1 MAEQKDKKPFKESKV
16 GKFIHE
22 QIKPIA
28 GDVLEF
34 VGDVTGKEAISR
46 VGQFLN
52 DKVNEGGEKS
62 AELKAL
68 QNSFKEKLME
78 FEIELT
84 QIDLEFFKTQIES
97 IQNSQNHEVEIT
109 RITGKRDWIRP
120 TIVILT
126 FALFITSLWLMA
138 YVHVPIENQRVFD
151 LLLGGGVIATMQQV
165 TQYYL
170 GSSSGSK
177 SKDESIRKYMD
188 KNS

>member
-1 MAEQKDKKPFKESKV
+1 MTKEKKPFSETKV

-52 DKVNEGGEKS
+52 DKVNEGGEKAS
-62 AELKAL
+62 QLEAL
-68 QNSFKEKLME
+68 QYSFKEKLME
-78 FEIELT
+78 FELELT
-84 QIDLEFFKTQIES
+84 QIDLEAFRAEVADKA
-97 IQNSQNHEVEIT
+97 NARNHEIEIT

-120 TIVILT
+120 TIVILS
-126 FALFITSLWLMA
+126 FVLFITALWLMA
-138 YVHVPIENQRVFD
+138 YVHVPVENQRVFD
-151 LLLGGGVIATMQQV
+151 MLLGGGVIATMQ
-165 TQYYL
+165 TAIQYYM
-170 GSSSGSK
+170 GSSMGSK
-177 SKDESIRKYMD
+177 SKDDTLRKYME